1 MSEKIAF
8 KYNYGVI
15 IFVFAGI
22 LIVPQLYYLSNIK
35 EFSYD
40 ILLPIIPVVVAA
52 VVFFILS
59 ILIPVKPRG
68 QLFLAGLG
76 LAVILGDQLLGSDIG
91 HLDGA
96 SSEIAGEPVVVFL
109 NAFIYFGLPVILLLY
124 GNKFKKLLIDL
135 SYVVCLLGIGVSIYS
150 FSLTVLYSPENGL
163 DSIEYNTE
171 TVGLDNSN
179 KLPNVYFIW
188 MDAMETGYMKKYLS
202 QYKLEGVFS
211 GFTLFENNSSNYL
224 YTSQSY
230 PSFMSG
236 TIFKGGDYDKW
247 SKRGDDLRKKLGGLG
262 YDITS
267 YAKKDFVSSL
277 DDISYTS
284 DKIYSK
290 WTHIE
295 HPFVSDF
302 ISYWVVRSLPS
313 VFANQSLSL
322 GKIIG
327 SLISPVVNVD
337 AMYSKVASISDGI
350 EPLSGVFTLKQFN
363 NDEKYRTDKNELVI
377 MQAIIPHGPYVIDA
391 NCGYRGPQKKNVS
404 QGYYEQVICSAGLVK
419 DFLENLKKLDRYNS
433 SLIVV
438 MGDHGSGWAG
448 LIDGHKD
455 GEAPMNHRYTP
466 WSKSMLISRSS
477 ALLMIKPPRTDADSN
492 LVISK
497 KESQLIDIYPTILS
511 LLGEGIEVDSNLD
524 GNDLFANVTNP
535 REKYITYFKPSK
547 ILNLFEAEIYDL
559 EFESHGGLSDIKYR
573 SKFKDKKDL
582 KSIKY
587 GEVLT
592 FSSVREEQTYL
603 SSGLSTVEKFGRWSD
618 SKKSTITFKLD
629 MASCKSKE
637 LSMNLRGFVTKSNPE
652 QKAEVLLNNEYIGE
666 VKIKAHEPQPKEF
679 SFGISK
685 KTKCEEVNT
694 LEFKIENPV
703 SPKSLGVNSDTRT
716 LGIGFESMIF
726 Q

>member
-1 MSEKIAF
+1 
-8 KYNYGVI
+8 
-15 IFVFAGI
+15 
-22 LIVPQLYYLSNIK
+22 
-35 EFSYD
+35 
-40 ILLPIIPVVVAA
+40 
-52 VVFFILS
+52 
-59 ILIPVKPRG
+59 
-68 QLFLAGLG
+68 
-76 LAVILGDQLLGSDIG
+76 
-91 HLDGA
+91 
-96 SSEIAGEPVVVFL
+96 
-109 NAFIYFGLPVILLLY
+109 
-124 GNKFKKLLIDL
+124 
-135 SYVVCLLGIGVSIYS
+135 
-150 FSLTVLYSPENGL
+150 
-163 DSIEYNTE
+163 
-171 TVGLDNSN
+171 
-179 KLPNVYFIW
+179 
-188 MDAMETGYMKKYLS
+188 
-202 QYKLEGVFS
+202 
-211 GFTLFENNSSNYL
+211 
-224 YTSQSY
+224 
-230 PSFMSG
+230 
-236 TIFKGGDYDKW
+236 
-247 SKRGDDLRKKLGGLG
+247 
-262 YDITS
+262 
-267 YAKKDFVSSL
+267 
-277 DDISYTS
+277 
-284 DKIYSK
+284 
-290 WTHIE
+290 
-295 HPFVSDF
+295 
-302 ISYWVVRSLPS
+302 
-313 VFANQSLSL
+313 
-322 GKIIG
+322 
-327 SLISPVVNVD
+327 
-337 AMYSKVASISDGI
+337 
-350 EPLSGVFTLKQFN
+350 
-363 NDEKYRTDKNELVI
+363 
-377 MQAIIPHGPYVIDA
+377 
-391 NCGYRGPQKKNVS
+391 
-404 QGYYEQVICSAGLVK
+404 
-419 DFLENLKKLDRYNS
+419 
-433 SLIVV
+433 

-592 FSSVREEQTYL
+592 FSSVREEQIYL
-603 SSGLSTVEKFGRWSD
+603 SSGLSAVEKFGRWSD